1 MAALLVTGGAGFIGT
16 NFLYYLCRP
25 QGGLNLSIT
34 VLDALHYAGRK
45 ERLQPLIDAG
55 RIKFIRGDI
64 CDQTLVASILQRER
78 IDTVV
83 NFAAHTHVD
92 RSIAD
97 PAPFYRNNVEGVCT
111 LLTACCQ
118 YFLDEGHGGR
128 FHQISTDE
136 VYGTLSPDAPA
147 WTEESPLDPS
157 SPYSASKASADHFV
171 SAFARTYGL
180 QASISRCSNNYG
192 PYQFPEKLLPS
203 ALQRL
208 LTGQPVPVYGDGLQ
222 VRDWLYVDDHC
233 KAVALMLG
241 LKPKSHQALVCNV
254 GGGTELTNLAFL
266 ELLYQTLRGIFKARP
281 ELTARY
287 PDCMALKDQ
296 PFERVITHVADRKG
310 HDRRYALKDDKLS
323 ALSGYAPS
331 VSAAQGMERAVLWYI
346 EHGF

>member
-180 QASISRCSNNYG
+180 QASISRCSL
-192 PYQFPEKLLPS
+192 KLNRRFFSCTVLVGAGFGTAFRCSRS
-203 ALQRL
+203 ARSCAS
-208 LTGQPVPVYGDGLQ
+208 
-222 VRDWLYVDDHC
+222 RSSSE
-233 KAVALMLG
+233 ALWM
-241 LKPKSHQALVCNV
+241 C
-254 GGGTELTNLAFL
+254 
-266 ELLYQTLRGIFKARP
+266 
-281 ELTARY
+281 
-287 PDCMALKDQ
+287 
-296 PFERVITHVADRKG
+296 
-310 HDRRYALKDDKLS
+310 
-323 ALSGYAPS
+323 APPAS
-331 VSAAQGMERAVLWYI
+331 T
-346 EHGF
+346 